1 MKKRKNSNVRIV
13 SPPPKRTGNQTL
25 ANEEE
30 ITSNDEITP
39 GKKDETTAID
49 EATTGII
56 GHQFKMFKRLILD
69 PTSNTQIWTSCGK
82 NDEGAEMETA
92 IERYMRTG
100 HFLKPISAEYHMYLW
115 RNRLNIKYCP
125 VFWLLTWIS
134 ISGIKCGPIWCRTDP
149 SSKEILLCVNEADF
163 KLANGQMCK
172 VYLDANNN
180 NVGFSYELLSAT
192 FKRIFKLAGYSTLS
206 LYVFRKT
213 GAKWAARCGAQSWE
227 IKNTGRWCRT
237 SRHFDKYIE
246 QGVIEKTMKTQN
258 GHVDPIRNVWVYRPT
273 SLHETINPELV

>member
-1 MKKRKNSNVRIV
+1 
-13 SPPPKRTGNQTL
+13 
-25 ANEEE
+25 
-30 ITSNDEITP
+30 
-39 GKKDETTAID
+39 
-49 EATTGII
+49 
-56 GHQFKMFKRLILD
+56 
-69 PTSNTQIWTSCGK
+69 
-82 NDEGAEMETA
+82 
-92 IERYMRTG
+92 
-100 HFLKPISAEYHMYLW
+100 MYLW

-273 SLHETINPELV
+273 SLHETINPFIDITNLFNK

>member
-100 HFLKPISAEYHMYLW
+100 HFLKPISAEDRVLATGPSYIGGSW
-115 RNRLNIKYCP
+115 GDTNRGKSYKQLMLEIQKVECFMLQCFP
-125 VFWLLTWIS
+125 WTEHGKMIQAWS
-134 ISGIKCGPIWCRTDP
+134 QSGP
-149 SSKEILLCVNEADF
+149 STSDVKW
-163 KLANGQMCK
+163 
-172 VYLDANNN
+172 
-180 NVGFSYELLSAT
+180 
-192 FKRIFKLAGYSTLS
+192 YSLPKAFFVE
-206 LYVFRKT
+206 YVE
-213 GAKWAARCGAQSWE
+213 CCLES
-227 IKNTGRWCRT
+227 
-237 SRHFDKYIE
+237 
-246 QGVIEKTMKTQN
+246 
-258 GHVDPIRNVWVYRPT
+258 
-273 SLHETINPELV
+273 